1 MTSRLIIEQ
10 EPLKVGQVRK
20 VTSNN
25 GEKIDSITLLLNN
38 NVEILF
44 VPRNDGTLDF
54 SVSDPQ
60 FDTSNLDC
68 SIDKEVLRDLFM
80 AIMYLAAR
88 GQGKTY
94 LTALFCCVRCIL
106 FPGTKIVVSSGTL
119 KQANEVLLKIQ
130 DDFMKQSSILRSEIE
145 KCNIGQND
153 ASIYFKNGSWIKTR
167 TSSENSRSARANC
180 IVVDEF
186 RMVDETVINTVLRKF
201 LTSPRQ
207 PKYLQKPEYA
217 HMQERNKEIY
227 MSSAYFKSSWAYR
240 KAQSYTLNFFDDTKK
255 YFICGLPYQVSVR
268 EGLLSRSQLEDEM
281 SEADYNELVQ
291 QMEME
296 CLWFGDTDGSLF
308 KFDELTARRR
318 LRKAF
323 PPLSFCNDKI
333 TIPKLTSTG
342 KRILSIDVALM
353 QSTKKKKNDA
363 SAIFINDLIQVNDTA
378 YQSNFVYGETF
389 EGLKTDEL
397 GMIVMKYFYEYQC
410 TDLVLDT
417 NGIGLGVYDFITKD
431 QVCQENG
438 KRYQA
443 MTCINDKDMAERC
456 KVRDANKVVW
466 SVKANANFN
475 NEICVLLRNGI
486 QNGKINFLISE
497 QDADSS
503 LKETYKGY
511 FKMSPTEQAK
521 LKMSY
526 VQTTFA
532 VYELIKLDHEV
543 KNGNIKVK
551 EVEGMRKDRYSSIAY
566 SYWCACQLELKLK
579 PKTQDTQSLVS
590 KLPIR
595 KAKYN

>member
-1 MTSRLIIEQ
+1 MPQLKTQTEIEKDKQ
-10 EPLKVGQVRK
+10 Q
-20 VTSNN
+20 
-25 GEKIDSITLLLNN
+25 KIMETIAWKAGYYRAN
-38 NVEILF
+38 
-44 VPRNDGTLDF
+44 PHRY
-54 SVSDPQ
+54 VS
-60 FDTSNLDC
+60 
-68 SIDKEVLRDLFM
+68 EVLGLSLKWFQQILLWCM
-80 AIMYLAAR
+80 MHYNFVMYLAAR

-227 MSSAYFKSSWAYR
+227 MSSAYFKSSWAYK

-333 TIPKLTSTG
+333 TIPKLTATG

-431 QVCQENG
+431 QICQENG
-438 KRYQA
+438 NRYRA

-486 QNGKINFLISE
+486 QNGKINFLIPE

-526 VQTTFA
+526 IQTTFA

-590 KLPIR
+590 KLTIR

>member
-1 MTSRLIIEQ
+1 MPQLKTQTEIEKDKQ
-10 EPLKVGQVRK
+10 QKIMETVAWRAGYYRNNPHRYVIDVLGLSLKWFQQ
-20 VTSNN
+20 
-25 GEKIDSITLLLNN
+25 ILLWCMMHYN
-38 NVEILF
+38 F
-44 VPRNDGTLDF
+44 V
-54 SVSDPQ
+54 
-60 FDTSNLDC
+60 
-68 SIDKEVLRDLFM
+68 
-80 AIMYLAAR
+80 MYLAAR

-296 CLWFGDTDGSLF
+296 CLWFGDTDGNLF

-333 TIPKLTSTG
+333 TIPKLTATG

-417 NGIGLGVYDFITKD
+417 NGIGLGVYDFITKV
-431 QVCQENG
+431 QICQENG

-486 QNGKINFLISE
+486 QNGKINFLIPE

-511 FKMSPTEQAK
+511 FKMNPTEQAK

-526 VQTTFA
+526 IQTTFA
-532 VYELIKLDHEV
+532 VYELVKLDHEV

-590 KLPIR
+590 KLTIR

>member
-1 MTSRLIIEQ
+1 MPQLKTQTEIEKDKQ
-10 EPLKVGQVRK
+10 Q
-20 VTSNN
+20 
-25 GEKIDSITLLLNN
+25 KIMETVAWKAGYYRAN
-38 NVEILF
+38 
-44 VPRNDGTLDF
+44 PHRY
-54 SVSDPQ
+54 VS
-60 FDTSNLDC
+60 
-68 SIDKEVLRDLFM
+68 EVLGLSLKWFQQILLWCM
-80 AIMYLAAR
+80 MHYNFVMYLAAR

-308 KFDELTARRR
+308 KFDKLTARRR

-431 QVCQENG
+431 QICQENG

-486 QNGKINFLISE
+486 QNGKINFLIPE

-526 VQTTFA
+526 IQTTFA

-543 KNGNIKVK
+543 KNGNIRVK

-579 PKTQDTQSLVS
+579 PKTQSTQSLVS

-595 KAKYN
+595 QSKRFSLYN

>member
-1 MTSRLIIEQ
+1 MPQLKTQTEIEKDKQ
-10 EPLKVGQVRK
+10 Q
-20 VTSNN
+20 
-25 GEKIDSITLLLNN
+25 KIM
-38 NVEILF
+38 EI
-44 VPRNDGTLDF
+44 VAWKAGYYRANPHRY
-54 SVSDPQ
+54 VS
-60 FDTSNLDC
+60 
-68 SIDKEVLRDLFM
+68 EVLGLSLKWFQQILLWCM
-80 AIMYLAAR
+80 MHYNFVMYLAAR

-207 PKYLQKPEYA
+207 PKYLRKPEYA
-217 HMQERNKEIY
+217 HLQERNKEIY
-227 MSSAYFKSSWAYR
+227 MSSAYFKSSWAYK
-240 KAQSYTLNFFDDTKK
+240 KAQSYTINFFDDTKR
-255 YFICGLPYQVSVR
+255 YFICGLPYQVSIR
-268 EGLLSRSQLEDEM
+268 EGLLSREQLQDEM

-318 LRKAF
+318 LRKAL

-333 TIPKLTSTG
+333 TIPKLPTTG

-431 QVCQENG
+431 QISQENG
-438 KRYQA
+438 KRYKA

-486 QNGKINFLISE
+486 QNGKINFLIPE
-497 QDADSS
+497 QDADTS
-503 LKETYKGY
+503 LKEIYKGY
-511 FKMSPTEQAK
+511 YKMSPTEQAK

-526 VQTTFA
+526 IQTTFA

-579 PKTQDTQSLVS
+579 PKQEDTQNLVNL
-590 KLPIR
+590 LPIKQGYR
-595 KAKYN
+595 NR

>member
-1 MTSRLIIEQ
+1 MPQLKTQTEIEKDKQ
-10 EPLKVGQVRK
+10 QKIMETVAWRAGYYRNNPHRYVIDVLGLSLKWFQQ
-20 VTSNN
+20 
-25 GEKIDSITLLLNN
+25 ILLWCMMHYN
-38 NVEILF
+38 F
-44 VPRNDGTLDF
+44 V
-54 SVSDPQ
+54 
-60 FDTSNLDC
+60 
-68 SIDKEVLRDLFM
+68 
-80 AIMYLAAR
+80 MYLAAR

-333 TIPKLTSTG
+333 TIPKLTATG

-378 YQSNFVYGETF
+378 YQSNFVYSETF

-431 QVCQENG
+431 QICQENG

-590 KLPIR
+590 KLTIR

>member
-1 MTSRLIIEQ
+1 MPQLKTQTEIEKDKQ
-10 EPLKVGQVRK
+10 Q
-20 VTSNN
+20 
-25 GEKIDSITLLLNN
+25 KIMETIAWKAGYYRAN
-38 NVEILF
+38 
-44 VPRNDGTLDF
+44 PHRY
-54 SVSDPQ
+54 VS
-60 FDTSNLDC
+60 
-68 SIDKEVLRDLFM
+68 EVLGLSLKWFQQILLWCM
-80 AIMYLAAR
+80 MHYNFVMYLAAR

-333 TIPKLTSTG
+333 TIPKLTSTS

-431 QVCQENG
+431 QICQENG

-486 QNGKINFLISE
+486 QNGKINFLIPE

-526 VQTTFA
+526 IQTTFA

-590 KLPIR
+590 KLTIR

>member
-1 MTSRLIIEQ
+1 MPQLKTQTEIERDKQ
-10 EPLKVGQVRK
+10 Q
-20 VTSNN
+20 
-25 GEKIDSITLLLNN
+25 KIMETIAWKAGYYRAN
-38 NVEILF
+38 
-44 VPRNDGTLDF
+44 PHRY
-54 SVSDPQ
+54 VS
-60 FDTSNLDC
+60 
-68 SIDKEVLRDLFM
+68 EVLGLSLKWFQQILLWCM
-80 AIMYLAAR
+80 MHYNFVMYLAAR

-333 TIPKLTSTG
+333 TIPKLTTTG

-590 KLPIR
+590 KLTIR

>member
-1 MTSRLIIEQ
+1 MPQLKTQTEIEKDKQ
-10 EPLKVGQVRK
+10 Q
-20 VTSNN
+20 
-25 GEKIDSITLLLNN
+25 KIMETVAWKAGYYRAN
-38 NVEILF
+38 
-44 VPRNDGTLDF
+44 PHRY
-54 SVSDPQ
+54 VS
-60 FDTSNLDC
+60 
-68 SIDKEVLRDLFM
+68 EVLGLSLKWFQQILLWCM
-80 AIMYLAAR
+80 MHYNFVMYLAAR

-431 QVCQENG
+431 QICQENG

-486 QNGKINFLISE
+486 QNGKINFLIPE

-526 VQTTFA
+526 IQTTFA

-590 KLPIR
+590 KLTIR

>member
-1 MTSRLIIEQ
+1 MPQLKTQTEIEKDKQ
-10 EPLKVGQVRK
+10 QKIMETVAWRAGYYRNNPHRYVIDVLGLSLKWFQQ
-20 VTSNN
+20 
-25 GEKIDSITLLLNN
+25 ILLWCMMHYN
-38 NVEILF
+38 F
-44 VPRNDGTLDF
+44 V
-54 SVSDPQ
+54 
-60 FDTSNLDC
+60 
-68 SIDKEVLRDLFM
+68 
-80 AIMYLAAR
+80 MYLAAR

-227 MSSAYFKSSWAYR
+227 MSSAYFKSSWAYK

-333 TIPKLTSTG
+333 TIPKLTTTG

-486 QNGKINFLISE
+486 QNGKINFLIPE

-526 VQTTFA
+526 IQTTFA
-532 VYELIKLDHEV
+532 VYELVKLDHEV

-579 PKTQDTQSLVS
+579 PKTQDTQSLVN

-595 KAKYN
+595 QSKRFSLYN

>member
-1 MTSRLIIEQ
+1 MPQLKTQTEIEKGKQ
-10 EPLKVGQVRK
+10 Q
-20 VTSNN
+20 
-25 GEKIDSITLLLNN
+25 KIM
-38 NVEILF
+38 EI
-44 VPRNDGTLDF
+44 VAWKAGYYRANPHRY
-54 SVSDPQ
+54 VS
-60 FDTSNLDC
+60 
-68 SIDKEVLRDLFM
+68 EVLGLSLKWFQQILLWCM
-80 AIMYLAAR
+80 MHYNFVMYLAAR

-207 PKYLQKPEYA
+207 PKYLQKPEYT

-255 YFICGLPYQVSVR
+255 YFICGLPYQVSIR
-268 EGLLSRSQLEDEM
+268 EGLLSREQLQDEM

-318 LRKAF
+318 LRKAL

-333 TIPKLTSTG
+333 TIPKLTTTG

-431 QVCQENG
+431 QISQENG
-438 KRYQA
+438 KRYKA

-486 QNGKINFLISE
+486 QNGKINFLIPE
-497 QDADSS
+497 QDADTS
-503 LKETYKGY
+503 LKEIYKGY
-511 FKMSPTEQAK
+511 YKMSPTEQAK

-526 VQTTFA
+526 IQTTFA

-579 PKTQDTQSLVS
+579 PKTQNTQNLVDR
-590 KLPIR
+590 LPIR
-595 KAKYN
+595 QGKRFSMFN

>member
-1 MTSRLIIEQ
+1 MPQLKTQTEIEKGKQ
-10 EPLKVGQVRK
+10 Q
-20 VTSNN
+20 
-25 GEKIDSITLLLNN
+25 KIM
-38 NVEILF
+38 EI
-44 VPRNDGTLDF
+44 VAWKAGYYRANPHRY
-54 SVSDPQ
+54 VS
-60 FDTSNLDC
+60 
-68 SIDKEVLRDLFM
+68 EVLGLSLKWFQQILLWCM
-80 AIMYLAAR
+80 MHYNFVMYLAAR

-145 KCNIGQND
+145 KYNIGQND

-207 PKYLQKPEYA
+207 PKYLRKPEYA
-217 HMQERNKEIY
+217 HLQERNKEIY
-227 MSSAYFKSSWAYR
+227 MSSAYFKSSWAYK
-240 KAQSYTLNFFDDTKK
+240 KAQSYTINFFDDTKR
-255 YFICGLPYQVSVR
+255 YFICGLPYQVSIR
-268 EGLLSRSQLEDEM
+268 EGLLSREQLQDEM

-318 LRKAF
+318 LRKAL

-333 TIPKLTSTG
+333 TIPKLTTTG

-431 QVCQENG
+431 QISQENG
-438 KRYQA
+438 KRYKA

-486 QNGKINFLISE
+486 QNGKINFLIPE
-497 QDADSS
+497 QDADTS
-503 LKETYKGY
+503 LKEIYKGY
-511 FKMSPTEQAK
+511 YKMSPTEQAK

-526 VQTTFA
+526 IQTTFA

-579 PKTQDTQSLVS
+579 PKTQNTQNLVDR
-590 KLPIR
+590 LPIR
-595 KAKYN
+595 QGKRFSMFN

>member
-1 MTSRLIIEQ
+1 MPQLKTQTEIEKDKQ
-10 EPLKVGQVRK
+10 QKIMETVAWRAGYYRNNPHRYVIDVLGLSLKWFQQ
-20 VTSNN
+20 
-25 GEKIDSITLLLNN
+25 ILLWCMMHYN
-38 NVEILF
+38 F
-44 VPRNDGTLDF
+44 V
-54 SVSDPQ
+54 
-60 FDTSNLDC
+60 
-68 SIDKEVLRDLFM
+68 
-80 AIMYLAAR
+80 MYLAAR

-207 PKYLQKPEYA
+207 PKYLRKPEYA
-217 HMQERNKEIY
+217 HLQERNKEIY
-227 MSSAYFKSSWAYR
+227 MSSAYFKSSWAYK

-255 YFICGLPYQVSVR
+255 YFICGLPYQVSIR

-333 TIPKLTSTG
+333 TIPKLTATG

-353 QSTKKKKNDA
+353 KSTKKKKNDA
-363 SAIFINDLIQVNDTA
+363 SAIYINDLIQVNDTA

-431 QVCQENG
+431 QICQENG
-438 KRYQA
+438 KRYKA

-486 QNGKINFLISE
+486 QNGKINFLIPE

-526 VQTTFA
+526 IQTTFA

-579 PKTQDTQSLVS
+579 PQTQNTQSLIN

-595 KAKYN
+595 QPSHLSSFSKRF

>member
-1 MTSRLIIEQ
+1 MPQLKTQTEIEKDKQ
-10 EPLKVGQVRK
+10 QKIMETVAWRAGYYRNNPHRYVIDVLGLSLKWFQQ
-20 VTSNN
+20 
-25 GEKIDSITLLLNN
+25 ILLWCMMHYN
-38 NVEILF
+38 F
-44 VPRNDGTLDF
+44 V
-54 SVSDPQ
+54 
-60 FDTSNLDC
+60 
-68 SIDKEVLRDLFM
+68 
-80 AIMYLAAR
+80 MYLAAR

-227 MSSAYFKSSWAYR
+227 MSSAYFKSSWAYK

-333 TIPKLTSTG
+333 TIPKLTTTG

-486 QNGKINFLISE
+486 QNGKINFLIPE

-526 VQTTFA
+526 IQTTFA
-532 VYELIKLDHEV
+532 VYELVKLDHEV

-579 PKTQDTQSLVS
+579 PKTQNTQSLINR
-590 KLPIR
+590 LPIR
-595 KAKYN
+595 QPSHNSSFRRKSI

>member
-1 MTSRLIIEQ
+1 MPQLKTQTEIEKDKQ
-10 EPLKVGQVRK
+10 QKIMETVAWRAGYYRNNPHRYVIDVLGLSLKWFQQ
-20 VTSNN
+20 
-25 GEKIDSITLLLNN
+25 ILLWCMMHYN
-38 NVEILF
+38 F
-44 VPRNDGTLDF
+44 V
-54 SVSDPQ
+54 
-60 FDTSNLDC
+60 
-68 SIDKEVLRDLFM
+68 
-80 AIMYLAAR
+80 MYLAAR

-333 TIPKLTSTG
+333 TIPKLTATG

-431 QVCQENG
+431 QICQENG

-486 QNGKINFLISE
+486 QNGKINFLIPE
-497 QDADSS
+497 QDADNS

-511 FKMSPTEQAK
+511 FKISPTEQAK

-526 VQTTFA
+526 IQTTFA

-579 PKTQDTQSLVS
+579 PKTQNTQSLIN

-595 KAKYN
+595 QGKRFSMFN

>member
-1 MTSRLIIEQ
+1 MPQLKTQTEIEKGKQ
-10 EPLKVGQVRK
+10 Q
-20 VTSNN
+20 
-25 GEKIDSITLLLNN
+25 KIM
-38 NVEILF
+38 EI
-44 VPRNDGTLDF
+44 VAWKAGYYRANPHRY
-54 SVSDPQ
+54 VS
-60 FDTSNLDC
+60 
-68 SIDKEVLRDLFM
+68 EVLGLSLKWFQQILLWCM
-80 AIMYLAAR
+80 MHYNFVMYLAAR

-207 PKYLQKPEYA
+207 PKYLRKPEYA
-217 HMQERNKEIY
+217 HLQERNKEIY
-227 MSSAYFKSSWAYR
+227 MSSAYFKSSWAYK
-240 KAQSYTLNFFDDTKK
+240 KAQSYTINFFDDTKR
-255 YFICGLPYQVSVR
+255 YFICGLPYQVSIR
-268 EGLLSRSQLEDEM
+268 EGLLSREQLQDEM

-318 LRKAF
+318 LRKAL

-333 TIPKLTSTG
+333 TIPKLTTTG

-431 QVCQENG
+431 QISQENG
-438 KRYQA
+438 KRYKA

-486 QNGKINFLISE
+486 QNGKINFLIPE
-497 QDADSS
+497 QDADTS
-503 LKETYKGY
+503 LKEIYKGY
-511 FKMSPTEQAK
+511 YKMSPTEQAK

-526 VQTTFA
+526 IQTTFA

-579 PKTQDTQSLVS
+579 PKTQNTQNLVDR
-590 KLPIR
+590 LPIR
-595 KAKYN
+595 QGKRFSMFN

>member
-1 MTSRLIIEQ
+1 MPQLKTQTEIEKDKQ
-10 EPLKVGQVRK
+10 Q
-20 VTSNN
+20 
-25 GEKIDSITLLLNN
+25 KIMETIAWKAGYYRAN
-38 NVEILF
+38 
-44 VPRNDGTLDF
+44 PHRY
-54 SVSDPQ
+54 VS
-60 FDTSNLDC
+60 
-68 SIDKEVLRDLFM
+68 EVLGLSLKWFQQILLWCM
-80 AIMYLAAR
+80 MHYNFVMYLAAR

-333 TIPKLTSTG
+333 TIPKLTATG

-431 QVCQENG
+431 QICQENG

-486 QNGKINFLISE
+486 QNGKINFLIPE

-511 FKMSPTEQAK
+511 FKMNPTEQAK

-526 VQTTFA
+526 IQTTFA
-532 VYELIKLDHEV
+532 VYELVKLDHEV

-590 KLPIR
+590 KLTIR

>member
-1 MTSRLIIEQ
+1 MPQVKTQTEIEKDKQ
-10 EPLKVGQVRK
+10 QKIMETVAWRAGYYRSNPHRYVIDVLGLSLKWFQQ
-20 VTSNN
+20 
-25 GEKIDSITLLLNN
+25 ILLWCMMHYN
-38 NVEILF
+38 F
-44 VPRNDGTLDF
+44 V
-54 SVSDPQ
+54 
-60 FDTSNLDC
+60 
-68 SIDKEVLRDLFM
+68 
-80 AIMYLAAR
+80 MYLAAR

-431 QVCQENG
+431 QICQENG
-438 KRYQA
+438 KRYRA

-526 VQTTFA
+526 IQTTFA

-590 KLPIR
+590 KLTIR

>member
-1 MTSRLIIEQ
+1 MPQLKTQTEIEKDKQ
-10 EPLKVGQVRK
+10 QKIMETVAWRAGYYRNNPHRYVIDVLGLSLKWFQQ
-20 VTSNN
+20 
-25 GEKIDSITLLLNN
+25 ILLWCMMHYN
-38 NVEILF
+38 F
-44 VPRNDGTLDF
+44 V
-54 SVSDPQ
+54 
-60 FDTSNLDC
+60 
-68 SIDKEVLRDLFM
+68 
-80 AIMYLAAR
+80 MYLAAR

-255 YFICGLPYQVSVR
+255 YFICGLPYQVSIR
-268 EGLLSRSQLEDEM
+268 EGLLSREQLQDEM

-318 LRKAF
+318 LRKAL

-333 TIPKLTSTG
+333 TIPKLTTTG

-378 YQSNFVYGETF
+378 YQSNFVYCETF

-431 QVCQENG
+431 QISQENG
-438 KRYQA
+438 KRYKA

-486 QNGKINFLISE
+486 QNGKINFLIPE
-497 QDADSS
+497 QDADTS
-503 LKETYKGY
+503 LKEIYKGY
-511 FKMSPTEQAK
+511 YKMSPTEQAK

-526 VQTTFA
+526 IQTTFA
-532 VYELIKLDHEV
+532 IYELIKLDHEV

-579 PKTQDTQSLVS
+579 PKQEDTQNLVNL
-590 KLPIR
+590 LPIKQGYR
-595 KAKYN
+595 NR

>member
-1 MTSRLIIEQ
+1 MPQLKTQTEIEKDKQ
-10 EPLKVGQVRK
+10 QKIMETVAWRAGYYRNNPHRYVIDVLGLSLKWFQQ
-20 VTSNN
+20 
-25 GEKIDSITLLLNN
+25 ILLWCMMHYN
-38 NVEILF
+38 F
-44 VPRNDGTLDF
+44 V
-54 SVSDPQ
+54 
-60 FDTSNLDC
+60 
-68 SIDKEVLRDLFM
+68 
-80 AIMYLAAR
+80 MYLAAR

-207 PKYLQKPEYA
+207 PKYLQKPEYT

-333 TIPKLTSTG
+333 IIPKLTATG

-431 QVCQENG
+431 QICQENG

-486 QNGKINFLISE
+486 QNGKVNFLISE

-511 FKMSPTEQAK
+511 FRMNPTEQAK

-526 VQTTFA
+526 IQTTFA

-590 KLPIR
+590 KLTIR

>member
-1 MTSRLIIEQ
+1 MPQLKTQTEIEKDKQ
-10 EPLKVGQVRK
+10 QKIMETVAWRAGYYRNNPHRYVIDVLGLSLKWFQQ
-20 VTSNN
+20 
-25 GEKIDSITLLLNN
+25 ILLWCMMHYN
-38 NVEILF
+38 F
-44 VPRNDGTLDF
+44 V
-54 SVSDPQ
+54 
-60 FDTSNLDC
+60 
-68 SIDKEVLRDLFM
+68 
-80 AIMYLAAR
+80 MYLAAR

-308 KFDELTARRR
+308 KFDELTARRK

-333 TIPKLTSTG
+333 TIPKLTATS

-431 QVCQENG
+431 QICQENG

-486 QNGKINFLISE
+486 QNGKINFLIPE

-526 VQTTFA
+526 IQTTFA

-590 KLPIR
+590 KLTIR

>member
-1 MTSRLIIEQ
+1 MPQLKTQTEIEKGKQ
-10 EPLKVGQVRK
+10 Q
-20 VTSNN
+20 
-25 GEKIDSITLLLNN
+25 KIM
-38 NVEILF
+38 EIVAWKAGYF
-44 VPRNDGTLDF
+44 RANPHRY
-54 SVSDPQ
+54 VS
-60 FDTSNLDC
+60 
-68 SIDKEVLRDLFM
+68 EVLGLSLKWFQQILLWCM
-80 AIMYLAAR
+80 MHYNFVMYLAAR

-130 DDFMKQSSILRSEIE
+130 DDFMKQSPILRSEIE

-207 PKYLQKPEYA
+207 PKYLRKPEYA
-217 HMQERNKEIY
+217 HLQERNKEIY
-227 MSSAYFKSSWAYR
+227 MSSAYFKSSWAYK
-240 KAQSYTLNFFDDTKK
+240 KAQSYTINFFDDTKR
-255 YFICGLPYQVSVR
+255 YFICGLPYQVSIR
-268 EGLLSRSQLEDEM
+268 EGLLSREQLQDEM

-318 LRKAF
+318 LRKAL

-333 TIPKLTSTG
+333 TIPKLTTTG

-431 QVCQENG
+431 QISQENG
-438 KRYQA
+438 KRYKA

-486 QNGKINFLISE
+486 QNGKINFLIPE
-497 QDADSS
+497 QDADTS
-503 LKETYKGY
+503 LKEIYKGY
-511 FKMSPTEQAK
+511 YKMSPTEQAK

-526 VQTTFA
+526 IQTTFA
-532 VYELIKLDHEV
+532 VYELIKLNHEV

-551 EVEGMRKDRYSSIAY
+551 EVDGMRKDRYSSIAY

-579 PKTQDTQSLVS
+579 PKTQNTQNLVDR
-590 KLPIR
+590 LPIR
-595 KAKYN
+595 QGKRFSMFN

>member
-1 MTSRLIIEQ
+1 MPQLKTQTEIERDKQ
-10 EPLKVGQVRK
+10 Q
-20 VTSNN
+20 
-25 GEKIDSITLLLNN
+25 KIMETIAWKAGYYRAN
-38 NVEILF
+38 
-44 VPRNDGTLDF
+44 PHRY
-54 SVSDPQ
+54 VS
-60 FDTSNLDC
+60 
-68 SIDKEVLRDLFM
+68 EVLGLSLKWFQQILLWCM
-80 AIMYLAAR
+80 MHYNFVMYLAER

-333 TIPKLTSTG
+333 TIPKLTVTG

-431 QVCQENG
+431 QICQENG

-456 KVRDANKVVW
+456 KVRGANKVVW

-486 QNGKINFLISE
+486 QNGKINFLIPE
-497 QDADSS
+497 QDADNS

-526 VQTTFA
+526 IQTTFA
-532 VYELIKLDHEV
+532 VYELVKLDHEV

-551 EVEGMRKDRYSSIAY
+551 EIEGMRKDRYSSIAY

-590 KLPIR
+590 KLTIR

>member
-1 MTSRLIIEQ
+1 MPQLKTQTEIEKDKQ
-10 EPLKVGQVRK
+10 Q
-20 VTSNN
+20 
-25 GEKIDSITLLLNN
+25 KIMETIAWKAGYYRAN
-38 NVEILF
+38 
-44 VPRNDGTLDF
+44 PHRY
-54 SVSDPQ
+54 VS
-60 FDTSNLDC
+60 
-68 SIDKEVLRDLFM
+68 EVLGLSLKWFQQILLWCM
-80 AIMYLAAR
+80 MHYNFVMYLAAR

-431 QVCQENG
+431 QICQENG

-486 QNGKINFLISE
+486 QNGKINFLIPE
-497 QDADSS
+497 QEADSS

-526 VQTTFA
+526 IQTTFA

-595 KAKYN
+595 QGKRFSMFN

>member
-1 MTSRLIIEQ
+1 MPQLKTQTEIEKDKQ
-10 EPLKVGQVRK
+10 QKIMETVAWRAGYYRNNPHRYVIDVLGLSLKWFQQ
-20 VTSNN
+20 
-25 GEKIDSITLLLNN
+25 ILLWCMMHYN
-38 NVEILF
+38 F
-44 VPRNDGTLDF
+44 V
-54 SVSDPQ
+54 
-60 FDTSNLDC
+60 
-68 SIDKEVLRDLFM
+68 
-80 AIMYLAAR
+80 MYLAAR

-333 TIPKLTSTG
+333 TIPKLTATG

-417 NGIGLGVYDFITKD
+417 NGIGFGVYDFITKD
-431 QVCQENG
+431 QICQENG

-486 QNGKINFLISE
+486 QNGKINFLIPE

-543 KNGNIKVK
+543 KNGNIRVK

-579 PKTQDTQSLVS
+579 PKTQNTQSLINR
-590 KLPIR
+590 LPIR
-595 KAKYN
+595 QPSHNSSFIRKSI

>member
-1 MTSRLIIEQ
+1 MPQLKTQTEIERDKQ
-10 EPLKVGQVRK
+10 Q
-20 VTSNN
+20 
-25 GEKIDSITLLLNN
+25 KIMETIAWKAGYYRAN
-38 NVEILF
+38 
-44 VPRNDGTLDF
+44 PHRY
-54 SVSDPQ
+54 VS
-60 FDTSNLDC
+60 
-68 SIDKEVLRDLFM
+68 EVLGLSLKWFQQILLWCM
-80 AIMYLAAR
+80 MHYNFVMYLAAR

-333 TIPKLTSTG
+333 TIPKLTATG

-353 QSTKKKKNDA
+353 KSTKKKKNDA
-363 SAIFINDLIQVNDTA
+363 SAIYINDLIQVNDTA

-431 QVCQENG
+431 QICQENG
-438 KRYQA
+438 KRYKA

-486 QNGKINFLISE
+486 QNGKINFLIPE

-503 LKETYKGY
+503 LKEIYKGY

-526 VQTTFA
+526 IQTTFA

-579 PKTQDTQSLVS
+579 PQTQNTQSLIN

-595 KAKYN
+595 QPSHSSSFSKRF

>member
-1 MTSRLIIEQ
+1 MPQLKTQTEIEKDKQ
-10 EPLKVGQVRK
+10 Q
-20 VTSNN
+20 
-25 GEKIDSITLLLNN
+25 KIMETIAWKAGYYRAN
-38 NVEILF
+38 
-44 VPRNDGTLDF
+44 PHRY
-54 SVSDPQ
+54 VS
-60 FDTSNLDC
+60 
-68 SIDKEVLRDLFM
+68 EVLGLSLKWFQQILLWCM
-80 AIMYLAAR
+80 MHYNFVMYLAAR

-227 MSSAYFKSSWAYR
+227 MSSAYFKSSWAYK

-255 YFICGLPYQVSVR
+255 YFICGLPYQISVR

-333 TIPKLTSTG
+333 TIPKLTATG

-590 KLPIR
+590 KLTIR

>member
-1 MTSRLIIEQ
+1 MPQLKTQTEIEKDKQ
-10 EPLKVGQVRK
+10 QKIMETVAWRAGYYRNNPHRYVIDVLGLSLKWFQQ
-20 VTSNN
+20 
-25 GEKIDSITLLLNN
+25 ILLWCMMHYN
-38 NVEILF
+38 F
-44 VPRNDGTLDF
+44 V
-54 SVSDPQ
+54 
-60 FDTSNLDC
+60 
-68 SIDKEVLRDLFM
+68 
-80 AIMYLAAR
+80 MYLAAR

-207 PKYLQKPEYA
+207 PKYLRKPEYA
-217 HMQERNKEIY
+217 HLQERNKEIY

-333 TIPKLTSTG
+333 TIPKLTATG

-417 NGIGLGVYDFITKD
+417 NGIGLGVYDFITKE
-431 QVCQENG
+431 QICQENG

-486 QNGKINFLISE
+486 QNGKINFLIPE

-526 VQTTFA
+526 IQTTFA

-590 KLPIR
+590 KLTIR